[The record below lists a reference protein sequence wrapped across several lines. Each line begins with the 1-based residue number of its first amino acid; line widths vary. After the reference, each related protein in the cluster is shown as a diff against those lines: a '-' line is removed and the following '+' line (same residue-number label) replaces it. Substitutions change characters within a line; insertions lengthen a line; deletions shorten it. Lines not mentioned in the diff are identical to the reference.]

1 MHGDPKRPELP
12 PMFSWLSTKIPDY
25 PDTLSM
31 KMYAHIRAPGA
42 VSYLELEPTKH
53 ILAKE
58 QYQSIGPERVRE
70 IMMKQVSE
78 FEKPS

>member
-1 MHGDPKRPELP
+1 
-12 PMFSWLSTKIPDY
+12 
-25 PDTLSM
+25 M
-31 KMYAHIRAPGA
+31 KMYAHIRAPGTA
-42 VSYLELEPTKH
+42 SCLELEPTKH

-58 QYQSIGPERVRE
+58 QYQGIGPERVRE

>member
-1 MHGDPKRPELP
+1 MRGDPQRPELP
-12 PMFSWLSTKIPDY
+12 PMNSWLSTKIPDY

-42 VSYLELEPTKH
+42 ASYLELEPTKH

-58 QYQSIGPERVRE
+58 QYQGIGRERVRE
-70 IMMKQVSE
+70 IMMKQEGE
-78 FEKPS
+78 FE